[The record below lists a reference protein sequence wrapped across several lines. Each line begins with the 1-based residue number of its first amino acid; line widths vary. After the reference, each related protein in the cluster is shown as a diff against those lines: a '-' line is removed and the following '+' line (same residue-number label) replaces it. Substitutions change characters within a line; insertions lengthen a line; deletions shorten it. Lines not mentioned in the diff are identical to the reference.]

1 MAGFPSLLDTLNHGG
16 KIDVGH
22 LRQEDVHR
30 GAEFAWHLLEHATHR
45 VGNRQTALK
54 GRVTAQ
60 DLFSTSIRSCAATL
74 RLLLEVRQDPPK
86 LVVRQ
91 RGE

>member
-22 LRQEDVHR
+22 LRQEDVDR
-30 GAEFAWHLLEHATHR
+30 GAEFAWHLLEDATHHE
-45 VGNRQTALK
+45 GNRQTA
-54 GRVTAQ
+54 
-60 DLFSTSIRSCAATL
+60 LFSTSIRSFAATL